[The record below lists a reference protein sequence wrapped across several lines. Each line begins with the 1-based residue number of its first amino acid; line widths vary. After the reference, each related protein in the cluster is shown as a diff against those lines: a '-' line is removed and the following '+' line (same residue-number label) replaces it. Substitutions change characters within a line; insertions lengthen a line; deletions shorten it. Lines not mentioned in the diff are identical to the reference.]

1 MNILDLLQGF
11 VIGSSLII
19 AIGPQNLFVI
29 NQGIKRKYILITVL
43 ICSLSD
49 AILIIIG
56 ISLSSI
62 LIDINNSLI
71 DFLKILGGIWLIFY
85 GLRKIVNSKNYK
97 INNEISKNQKELRT
111 TIINLLIITY
121 INPHVYI
128 DTVILLGT
136 ISSNFD
142 NKFLFGSGAIFASII
157 FFFFLGYGSKLISN
171 LIINEK
177 LWFWVDNIF
186 GILMLSYGLYF
197 III

>member
-11 VIGSSLII
+11 IIGSSLII

-56 ISLSSI
+56 ISLSSF

-157 FFFFLGYGSKLISN
+157 FFSFLGYGSKLISN

-177 LWFWVDNIF
+177 LWFWVDNIV

>member
-11 VIGSSLII
+11 IIGSSLII

-56 ISLSSI
+56 ISLSSF

-177 LWFWVDNIF
+177 LWFWVDNII

>member
-1 MNILDLLQGF
+1 M
-11 VIGSSLII
+11 
-19 AIGPQNLFVI
+19 
-29 NQGIKRKYILITVL
+29 
-43 ICSLSD
+43 
-49 AILIIIG
+49 
-56 ISLSSI
+56 
-62 LIDINNSLI
+62 
-71 DFLKILGGIWLIFY
+71 
-85 GLRKIVNSKNYK
+85 RKIVNSKNYK

-142 NKFLFGSGAIFASII
+142 NKLLFGSGAIFASII

-177 LWFWVDNIF
+177 LWFWVDNII

>member
-11 VIGSSLII
+11 IIGSSLII

-56 ISLSSI
+56 ITLSSF

-97 INNEISKNQKELRT
+97 INNEISKDQKELRT

-177 LWFWVDNIF
+177 LWFWVDNIV

>member
-11 VIGSSLII
+11 IIGSSLII

-56 ISLSSI
+56 ITLSSF

-177 LWFWVDNIF
+177 LWFWVDNII